1 MTQDIL
7 SDLEALREKY
17 DPNPTED
24 YEVKE
29 LVGRTLYGFDI
40 HESPYAAVNDPNP
53 CEIMTDNGGIFL
65 VPEEMSNWYLNQDG
79 RIIALPVRYRF
90 KHIIASAVVKS
101 RGTGPYL
108 ELIIKPIKG
117 VVPGTENLLKQFESS
132 NVSYS
137 EYEYSYSYSEINSNL
152 INQTNAERELVV
164 DD

>member
-90 KHIIASAVVKS
+90 KHMIASAVVKS

-117 VVPGTENLLKQFESS
+117 VVPGTDNLLKQFESS
-132 NVSYS
+132 NVTFSNFES
-137 EYEYSYSYSEINSNL
+137 GYSYSEIN
-152 INQTNAERELVV
+152 
-164 DD
+164 